1 MLKKI
6 FEKIFRYYGV
16 YKLNV
21 RSYKPILKTN
31 ELKKKFEIR
40 QLTFDDL
47 NLFEGISYF
56 ERYRLIYKERFL
68 SENYLCFG
76 VINSENNE
84 IAYYSWIFKG
94 DEKYIKEI
102 YKKISFKK
110 LNAFYFEDDNAIE
123 KYRGLKLHTYIMQT
137 RIEYTIS
144 QSKENIL
151 IIIHPKN
158 IPAVKTI
165 INFGFKRINI
175 IPYYFRREFF
185 LNTIKH

>member
-1 MLKKI
+1 MLRKI
-6 FEKIFRYYGV
+6 LEKTFRYYGV

-21 RSYKPILKTN
+21 SSYKPILTTC
-31 ELKKKFEIR
+31 ELNKIFEIR

-47 NLFEGISYF
+47 TLFKGISYF
-56 ERYRLIYKERFL
+56 ERYRSIYKERFL

-76 VINSENNE
+76 VINRENND
-84 IAYYSWIFKG
+84 IAYYSWVFKG

-102 YKKISFKK
+102 YKKMSLKK
-110 LNAFYFEDDNAIE
+110 LNAFYFEDDNTIE
-123 KYRGLKLHTYIMQT
+123 KYRGLKLHTYVMQK

-144 QSKENIL
+144 QNKENIL

-158 IPAVKTI
+158 IPALKTI

-175 IPYYFRREFF
+175 IPYYFRREFL
-185 LNTIKH
+185 LNILKR